1 MATRFYLTL
10 PDPELARGKNGFGFH
25 SHGATGF
32 AQELQDALRTNA
44 LFRQWRD
51 KQDDPDHV
59 DPMLG
64 ATDPDATVTGEQ
76 HDLHIDLVA
85 TTSLKGDIL
94 KHRMA
99 LLAGSHWQLRDVTA
113 A

>member
-25 SHGATGF
+25 SHGAAGF
-32 AQELQDALRTNA
+32 AQELQDALRNNT
-44 LFRQWRD
+44 LFKKWRNQ
-51 KQDDPDHV
+51 QDDPDAI
-59 DPMLG
+59 DPMMG

-76 HDLHIDLVA
+76 RDLHIDLVA
-85 TTSLKGDIL
+85 TTVLKGDVL
-94 KHRMA
+94 KHRLS

>member
-1 MATRFYLTL
+1 MATRFYITL
-10 PDPELARGKNGFGFH
+10 PDPDLARGKNGFGFH

-32 AQELQDALRTNA
+32 AQELQDALRGDT
-44 LFRQWRD
+44 LYQKWRN
-51 KQDDPDHV
+51 QLDDPDSV

-64 ATDPDATVTGEQ
+64 AVDPAATVTGEQ
-76 HDLHIDLVA
+76 RDLHIDLVA
-85 TTSLKGDIL
+85 TTVLKGEVM
-94 KHRMA
+94 KHRMS